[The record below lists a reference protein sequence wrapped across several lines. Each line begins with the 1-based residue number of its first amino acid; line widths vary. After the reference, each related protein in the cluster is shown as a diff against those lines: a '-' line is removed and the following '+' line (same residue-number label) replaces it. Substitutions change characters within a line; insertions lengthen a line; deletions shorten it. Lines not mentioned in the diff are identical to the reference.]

1 MLSTTRKILFLSN
14 TGAHKSILKGGLS
27 QKQNVALEKDTVTVF
42 LTDNKIKI
50 KNPTDES
57 EDLLVCRINN
67 PSLINLSS
75 IIL

>member
-14 TGAHKSILKGGLS
+14 TGAHKSIPKGGLS
-27 QKQNVALEKDTVTVF
+27 KKQNVALEKDTVF

-57 EDLLVCRINN
+57 EDLLDCRINN